1 VFADVKNTMAMSA
14 MDIVMPLFMEPAVIS
29 DVGAIDI
36 AEEVVDVVDAIVV
49 DAIGIPDISMV

>member
-29 DVGAIDI
+29 GVGALDI
-36 AEEVVDVVDAIVV
+36 AERVVDVVDAIVV
-49 DAIGIPDISMV
+49 DTIGIPDISMV